1 MLEHFGK
8 IWELLCTKY
17 IVKLFFLGYVLVHE
31 VGVKI
36 QLWSLK
42 FQKGNNFVPLW
53 GWFDFGTLLSPKK

>member
-1 MLEHFGK
+1 MG
-8 IWELLCTKY
+8 I
-17 IVKLFFLGYVLVHE
+17 IVYKVYCEAFFFRVRLVHE

-42 FQKGNNFVPLW
+42 FQKGNNFVHLW